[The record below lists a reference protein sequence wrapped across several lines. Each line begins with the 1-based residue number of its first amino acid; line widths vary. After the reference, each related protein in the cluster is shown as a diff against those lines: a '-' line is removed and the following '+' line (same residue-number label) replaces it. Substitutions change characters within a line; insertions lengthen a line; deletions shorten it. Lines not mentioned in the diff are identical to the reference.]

1 MLRYQNLLVSG
12 GLIMAGGRQLGLQ
25 DGRIV
30 WSTGESVE
38 PGGTI
43 ETLGGQ
49 VLATYEGVLDGFR
62 KSIQIS
68 EESNLPLDQ
77 IVISPN
83 CLKVLPEIN
92 LQPRKDS

>member
-1 MLRYQNLLVSG
+1 
-12 GLIMAGGRQLGLQ
+12 MAGGWATFGLQ

-30 WSTGESVE
+30 RSTGESVE

-43 ETLGGQ
+43 ETLDGQ
-49 VLATYEGVLDGFR
+49 VLATYEGALDGFR

-68 EESNLPLDQ
+68 KESNLPLDQ

-83 CLKVLPEIN
+83 CLKGLPEIN

>member
-1 MLRYQNLLVSG
+1 
-12 GLIMAGGRQLGLQ
+12 MAGGRQLGLQ

-43 ETLGGQ
+43 ETLDGK
-49 VLATYEGVLDGFR
+49 VLATYGGVLDGIR
-62 KSIQIS
+62 KSTQIS

-92 LQPRKDS
+92 LHPRKDS